1 MTAPMIHGNRSVF
14 SASAVLDAVATE
26 LSLIKSQDRLTF
38 SDLGAVLGKSEDQ
51 AAKYCDA
58 SASMDVV
65 TFARA
70 KREWNGRFTGAL
82 DRLCHDSRPAAGS
95 DRGRHCKLLKAAL
108 AVAEALEDDDDV
120 DASEVRANRVA
131 IEDARDALND
141 LLAKLSPRVRDED

>member
-1 MTAPMIHGNRSVF
+1 MTAPTIHGNRPVF
-14 SASAVLDAVATE
+14 SAFAVLDAVATE

-131 IEDARDALND
+131 IEDARDALSD
-141 LLAKLSPRVRDED
+141 LLAKLAPTARDED

>member
-1 MTAPMIHGNRSVF
+1 LPRTAPR
-14 SASAVLDAVATE
+14 
-26 LSLIKSQDRLTF
+26 SLIKSQDRLTF

-141 LLAKLSPRVRDED
+141 LLAKLAPTARDED